1 MSPRNELRQWEVVL
15 VEFPFVDLVGRKLR
29 PALIVSNDELNGVS
43 NAVIALQI
51 TSNLRSGFAEY
62 NVLITDR
69 DVARYSG
76 TRPIKP
82 SIVKPYVVFTLD
94 KKLVRK
100 RLGVLK
106 EEKVAEVKEGLRRA
120 FGL

>member
-1 MSPRNELRQWEVVL
+1 MSLRNELRQWEVVL
-15 VEFPFVDLVGRKLR
+15 VEFPFVDLVGR
-29 PALIVSNDELNGVS
+29 IVSNDGLNGVS
-43 NAVIALQI
+43 NAVIALQM
-51 TSNLRSGFAEY
+51 TSNLGSGFAEY

-69 DVARYSG
+69 DVARYPR

-82 SIVKPYVVFTLD
+82 SLVKPYVVFTLD
-94 KKLVRK
+94 KKFVRK